1 MKTEGGKKVRPNDNM
16 FSRDTQGQRIVYATM
31 EKEFKEFVKQKMA
44 EDEKVAKEREQ
55 FKILENTL
63 REGQSFMKL
72 NRSYKKDIEQTEK
85 TLS

>member
-1 MKTEGGKKVRPNDNM
+1 M